1 MLDTGAA
8 VNLATLD
15 PRSGYF
21 ESRVQGR
28 PLVMTATAEQQLQNI
43 LARYAGPGEAARARA
58 VLNQVRVVPDNPSAR
73 VQNLIERAGVTAD
86 DKPIFGTAD
95 QMGIVIATTDR
106 RFILAAQRQG
116 VSIRHDL
123 WVTPL
128 RLMGM

>member
-21 ESRVQGR
+21 ASRVQGK
-28 PLVMTATAEQQLQNI
+28 PLVMTATAEQQFQSI
-43 LARYAGPGEAARARA
+43 LARYAGSREAARTRA
-58 VLNQVRVVPDNPSAR
+58 VLNRIHVVPDNPSTR

-95 QMGIVIATTDR
+95 EMGIVIATTDR
-106 RFILAAQRQG
+106 RFVLEAQRQG
-116 VSIRHDL
+116 VSISHDL

-128 RLMGM
+128 RLMGI